1 MINKTLEKAINDQI
15 KHEFDAA
22 FLYLCMSAHF
32 ESENLGG
39 FAHWMRLQYEEEAEH
54 AMKLFDYLNKRGSRV
69 LLQSFESPT
78 TQFGKPVEIFQQIL
92 DHEREVSN
100 LINNLYE
107 LAIKENDYPTQVELH
122 WFINEQVEEEKTVED
137 ILERLKM
144 VGDSPTA
151 LLMMDRHLGRRGTER

>member
-15 KHEFDAA
+15 KHEFDSA

-39 FAHWMRLQYEEEAEH
+39 FAHWLRLQYEEETGH
-54 AMKLFDYLNKRGSRV
+54 AMRLFDYLNTRGGRV
-69 LLQSFESPT
+69 VLQSLESPT
-78 TQFGKPVEIFQQIL
+78 TQFGKPVEIFQQVL
-92 DHEREVSN
+92 DHERTVSDT
-100 LINNLYE
+100 INKLYE
-107 LAIKENDYPTQVELH
+107 LAIKENDYATQVELH
-122 WFINEQVEEEKTVED
+122 WFINEQVEEERTAED

-151 LLMMDRHLGRRGTER
+151 LLMMDRNLGRRGTER